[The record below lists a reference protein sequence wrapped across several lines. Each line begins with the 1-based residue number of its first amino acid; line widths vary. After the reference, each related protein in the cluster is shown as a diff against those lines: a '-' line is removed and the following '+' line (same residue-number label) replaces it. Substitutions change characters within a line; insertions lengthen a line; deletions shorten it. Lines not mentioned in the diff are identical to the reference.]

1 MIKINKKT
9 LIIIIT
15 IIATALIIA
24 YMLFT
29 KNNDETITN
38 LEEIEINENDTQNN
52 QKETNENKIIIHI
65 TGAIKKEGIYELKE
79 NSRIADA
86 IEAAEGLTENANI
99 QDINLAY
106 VLEDGEKIHIPTK
119 EEIKKYQYEV
129 NEIIRNS
136 DGLTT
141 PQIAEKM
148 DNLRRDMFG
157 NLMDYTEI
165 KKHYNQLMLECFP
178 YMKNRVNI
186 AADHLKMAIQ
196 YAMVGNYIDFG
207 ALENVNE
214 IKLKTQLDE
223 AVNIHIDPKLL
234 AVFQKDIVN
243 ANRLVY
249 FTDNCGEIVTDKLF
263 ISTLRDINPDLYIS
277 VIVRGKPVL
286 NDATLED
293 AKYIHMENVAQKV
306 IGNGTGMPGNVIGA
320 ISQEAME
327 EIKNV
332 DLLISK
338 GQGNYEGLSGCGLN
352 IYYFFLCKCEMFMR
366 RFGVEQFTGIMTR
379 EEAVK

>member
-1 MIKINKKT
+1 MVINKECK
-9 LIIIIT
+9 
-15 IIATALIIA
+15 
-24 YMLFT
+24 
-29 KNNDETITN
+29 KC
-38 LEEIEINENDTQNN
+38 Q
-52 QKETNENKIIIHI
+52 
-65 TGAIKKEGIYELKE
+65 IKRNVDKYPD
-79 NSRIADA
+79 N
-86 IEAAEGLTENANI
+86 
-99 QDINLAY
+99 
-106 VLEDGEKIHIPTK
+106 VTK

-165 KKHYNQLMLECFP
+165 KKHYNQLMLDCFP

-223 AVNIHIDPKLL
+223 AVNIHIDPNLL
-234 AVFQKDIVN
+234 TVFQKDIVN

-320 ISQEAME
+320 ISQDAME
-327 EIKNV
+327 EIKNA

-379 EEAVK
+379 EEVIK

>member
-1 MIKINKKT
+1 MV
-9 LIIIIT
+9 
-15 IIATALIIA
+15 
-24 YMLFT
+24 
-29 KNNDETITN
+29 
-38 LEEIEINENDTQNN
+38 INEECKKCQ
-52 QKETNENKIIIHI
+52 
-65 TGAIKKEGIYELKE
+65 IKRNVDKYPD
-79 NSRIADA
+79 N
-86 IEAAEGLTENANI
+86 
-99 QDINLAY
+99 
-106 VLEDGEKIHIPTK
+106 VTK

-165 KKHYNQLMLECFP
+165 KKHYNQLMLDCFP

-186 AADHLKMAIQ
+186 SEDHLKMAIQ

-234 AVFQKDIVN
+234 TVFQKDIVN

-306 IGNGTGMPGNVIGA
+306 IGNGTGMPGNVIGV
-320 ISQEAME
+320 ISQQPMQ
-327 EIKNV
+327 EIKN
-332 DLLISK
+332 
-338 GQGNYEGLSGCGLN
+338 
-352 IYYFFLCKCEMFMR
+352 
-366 RFGVEQFTGIMTR
+366 
-379 EEAVK
+379 AH

>member
-1 MIKINKKT
+1 MVINKECK
-9 LIIIIT
+9 
-15 IIATALIIA
+15 
-24 YMLFT
+24 
-29 KNNDETITN
+29 KC
-38 LEEIEINENDTQNN
+38 Q
-52 QKETNENKIIIHI
+52 
-65 TGAIKKEGIYELKE
+65 IKRNVDKYPD
-79 NSRIADA
+79 N
-86 IEAAEGLTENANI
+86 
-99 QDINLAY
+99 
-106 VLEDGEKIHIPTK
+106 VTK

-165 KKHYNQLMLECFP
+165 KKHYNQLMLDCFP

-249 FTDNCGEIVTDKLF
+249 FTDNCGEIVTDKLL
-263 ISTLRDINPDLYIS
+263 ISTLRDINPDLHIT

-293 AKYIHMENVAQKV
+293 AKHIHMEDVAQKV
-306 IGNGTGMPGNVIGA
+306 IGNGTGLPGNVIGA
-320 ISQEAME
+320 ISQEAMTE
-327 EIKNV
+327 VENA

-352 IYYFFLCKCEMFMR
+352 IYYLFLCKCEMFMR

-379 EEAVK
+379 ECNEK

>member
-1 MIKINKKT
+1 MV
-9 LIIIIT
+9 
-15 IIATALIIA
+15 
-24 YMLFT
+24 
-29 KNNDETITN
+29 
-38 LEEIEINENDTQNN
+38 INEECKKCQ
-52 QKETNENKIIIHI
+52 
-65 TGAIKKEGIYELKE
+65 IKRNVDKYPD
-79 NSRIADA
+79 N
-86 IEAAEGLTENANI
+86 
-99 QDINLAY
+99 
-106 VLEDGEKIHIPTK
+106 VTK

-165 KKHYNQLMLECFP
+165 KKHYNQLMLDCFP

-186 AADHLKMAIQ
+186 AEDHLKMAIQ

-223 AVNIHIDPKLL
+223 AVNIHIDPNLL

-306 IGNGTGMPGNVIGA
+306 IGNGTGMPGNVIGV

-327 EIKNV
+327 EIKNA

-379 EEAVK
+379 EEVIK